1 MMWMGCDGY
10 GDVYVCGEECNRM
23 KYASAVIELQL
34 MFRQRRR
41 QRRNI
46 DL

>member
-1 MMWMGCDGY
+1 MGSDGY
-10 GDVYVCGEECNRM
+10 GDVFVRGEECNRM

-46 DL
+46 YL